1 MTSQREKLSTTW
13 SLSGLLVRLYA
24 ALCEAT
30 PTPPDLPAFLEEHA
44 SVPDPQKVDVL
55 FFDQYYHWRFG
66 GGRKCEWYLEHFPQ
80 IVATKQVATELI
92 VEEFEYRQ
100 ETNSPPTLDEYAER
114 FPELSQ
120 AIREL
125 LAQRHPNDRFAIA
138 AGWIRQLFHGGGLT
152 QTRFDNSLGS
162 INRTLPHELTQ
173 LAPTKTTSE
182 SDPDS
187 FLTEYGADA
196 DASSPF
202 ASLSPDVLRLIE
214 SDMHEAVFDP
224 GEYLM
229 REGDAGDSLMV
240 LMDGKVEVRI
250 PTVQKTPHVIAE
262 VEGRQIFGEM
272 SLLTQEPRK
281 ADVLACTPSRVMV
294 LPAIAFHN
302 LAKDH
307 PAISNVMTAL
317 IAQRLGRDGQADVLW
332 GRTLGEHYRITG
344 RLGRGGMAVVYDA
357 IDQRDTTRVALKMM
371 SHRLVYDEAAR
382 DQFQKEADIIE
393 SFDHPHISRMLGRFQ
408 EFHTFFTVMEFCDG
422 WTLAEILGR
431 CGSLPEDMSR
441 SIVGQVAE
449 ALKYAHERGIIH
461 RDVKPGNIMVRRD
474 GTVLL
479 MDFGLAKDVA
489 DTHPSLAETLVGTPR
504 YMAPEQLIGNP
515 VTETADIFSLGLVM
529 WELLIGRPMLPAL
542 DWIGLLRIHTKWD
555 LSRLDNLRR
564 QTDLTT
570 YRFLR
575 SALSAEADQRDV
587 DLDELIGW
595 STPLDISKIKDQLPK

>member
-1 MTSQREKLSTTW
+1 MVPPKPEKFSTTW

-24 ALCEAT
+24 ALCEAMA
-30 PTPPDLPAFLEEHA
+30 TPPDLVAFLEEHA
-44 SVPDPQKVDVL
+44 NVPDSQKIDVL

-66 GGRKCEWYLEHFPQ
+66 NGRPCEWYLKRFPEILGSRQ
-80 IVATKQVATELI
+80 SAVEFI
-92 VEEFEYRQ
+92 VEEIEYRQ
-100 ETNSPPTLDEYAER
+100 ETSTPPSLAEYDQRFENLSDE
-114 FPELSQ
+114 
-120 AIREL
+120 IHEL
-125 LAQRHPNDRFAIA
+125 LAKRHPNDRFAIA
-138 AGWIRQLFHGGGLT
+138 AGWIRQMFHGGGLT
-152 QTRFDNSLGS
+152 QTRFEDTYGS
-162 INRTLPHELTQ
+162 INRTLPFDTTQCEPSQSAVGTISCLTQ
-173 LAPTKTTSE
+173 
-182 SDPDS
+182 D
-187 FLTEYGADA
+187 FLDQSAV
-196 DASSPF
+196 SPF
-202 ASLSPDVLRLIE
+202 GSLSPDILRLIE
-214 SDMHEAVFDP
+214 NDMHEAKFGP

-250 PTVQKTPHVIAE
+250 PTAQAQPQVIAE

-307 PAISNVMTAL
+307 PAISNLMTAL

-357 IDQRDTTRVALKMM
+357 IDQRDGTRVALKMM

-422 WTLAEILGR
+422 WTLAEVLNRINR
-431 CGSLPEDMSR
+431 FNEDTSR
-441 SIVGQVAE
+441 RIVGQVAS
-449 ALKYAHERGIIH
+449 ALKYAHKRGIIH
-461 RDVKPGNIMVRRD
+461 RDIKPGNIMVRRD

-515 VTETADIFSLGLVM
+515 VAETADIFSLGLVF
-529 WELLIGRPMLPAL
+529 WELLTGKPMLPAL
-542 DWIGLLRIHTKWD
+542 DWIGLLRIHTKWNVD
-555 LSRLDNLRR
+555 QLDNLRR
-564 QTDLTT
+564 RTDLTT
-570 YRFLR
+570 YQFLR
-575 SALSAEADQRDV
+575 TALSAEAEQRNV
-587 DLDELIGW
+587 DLEELISW
-595 STPLDISKIKDQLPK
+595 SAPLDISKLKKLFES